1 MIKQKL
7 IFSIIFTIILTS
19 LTAQNELNGFDE
31 NGERHGIW
39 RKNYPNS
46 NQLRY
51 EGKFNHGKE
60 IDTFKYYKLKL
71 KKSVLSAVK
80 VFNSNDN
87 TSEVLF
93 MASNGSIVSKGKM
106 DGKNFIGKWLFYHKN
121 SYRIMI

>member
-46 NQLRY
+46 YQLRY

-60 IDTFKYYKLKL
+60 IDTFKFVVLKCIYFFSMIKFSFVTQL
-71 KKSVLSAVK
+71 IAIWVIFTPYTVSFSIFIKSIQLILSCK
-80 VFNSNDN
+80 
-87 TSEVLF
+87 
-93 MASNGSIVSKGKM
+93 
-106 DGKNFIGKWLFYHKN
+106 
-121 SYRIMI
+121 RC